1 MANLIADKVVVKA
14 LVEELTQ
21 DAVEKIDDATLNVTI
36 DGIRVVVPMG
46 STILQAARK
55 ADIDIPTLC
64 YLKGI
69 NEIGACRMCVVE
81 VEGART
87 LQAACVYP
95 VFEGMKVKTSTNTVR
110 ETRKINLEL
119 ILSNHDR
126 ECLTCV
132 RNNNCELQ
140 SLSERLGVKD
150 LRFTGI
156 VNDYKV
162 DDSSPSIVRD
172 PKKCIVCRRCVS
184 TCRNV
189 QNIGVIEASERGFHT
204 MIEPVFGLSIA
215 DVPCVNCGQCI
226 QACPVGA
233 LKEKD
238 DTSRVWEALG
248 NKDLHVV
255 VQTAPAIRVTLGEEF
270 GMKIGT
276 LVKGKT
282 VAALRRLGFD
292 RIFDTDFGADLTIM
306 EEANELLERLKGNGK
321 LPLIT
326 SCSPGWIKFCEHFY
340 PEFIENLSSCKS
352 PHQMIG
358 ALLKSYY
365 AEKAGIDPSKIF
377 VVSIMPC
384 TAKKFESSRLE
395 LQVNGYPDVDV
406 VLTTRELAR
415 MIKEAGIDFAK
426 LPDEDY
432 DPVFGDSTGGGVI
445 FAATGGVMEA
455 ALRTVVETVTGKPTD
470 KVEFNE
476 VRGLKGVKEA
486 EIKFGNMTVRT
497 AVAHGT
503 ANARILLEKVKSGE
517 REYHF
522 IEIMGCPGGC
532 VNGGGQPIL
541 KSKTLMDIDPR
552 QVRASSI
559 YKEDRNLPLRK
570 SHENLS
576 IKKIYD
582 EFLGKPNSHIA
593 HELLHTHF
601 TPRKR
606 YI

>member
-1 MANLIADKVVVKA
+1 MANLLADKIVIKA
-14 LVEELTQ
+14 LIEDLPLE
-21 DAVEKIDDATLNVTI
+21 AGEKIEDSLLNVVI
-36 DGIRVVVPMG
+36 DGTKVAVPKG

-55 ADIDIPTLC
+55 ANIDIPTLC
-64 YLKGI
+64 YLKDV

-140 SLSERLGVKD
+140 ALSERLGVKD
-150 LRFTGI
+150 LRFEGI

-162 DDSSPSIVRD
+162 DDMSASIVRD

-189 QNIGVIEASERGFHT
+189 QNIGVIEATKRGFHT
-204 MIEPVFGLSIA
+204 MIEPVFDLSIK
-215 DVPCVNCGQCI
+215 DVPCINCGQCI

-238 DTSRVWEALG
+238 DTDKVWKALG
-248 NKDLHVV
+248 NKELHVV

-292 RIFDTDFGADLTIM
+292 KVFDTDFGADLTIM
-306 EEANELLERLKGNGK
+306 EEATELLERLNGKGK

-326 SCSPGWIKFCEHFY
+326 SCSPGWIKYCEHFY
-340 PEFIENLSSCKS
+340 PEFIDNLSTCKS
-352 PHQMIG
+352 PHQMTG

-365 AEKAGIDPSKIF
+365 AEKTGIDPSKIF

-384 TAKKFESSRLE
+384 TAKKFESSRSE
-395 LQVNGYPDVDV
+395 LQATGYPDVDV

-415 MIKEAGIDFAK
+415 MIKEAGIDFVN
-426 LPDEDY
+426 LPEEDY

-455 ALRTVVETVTGKPTD
+455 ALRTLVETVTGKPIE
-470 KVEFNE
+470 KVEISE
-476 VRGLKGVKEA
+476 VRGLKGVREA
-486 EIKFGNMTVRT
+486 EIQFDNMTVRT

-503 ANARILLEKVKSGE
+503 ANAKILLEKVKSGE
-517 REYHF
+517 KDYHF

-570 SHENLS
+570 SHENPS
-576 IKKIYD
+576 VKKVYD
-582 EFLGKPNSHIA
+582 EFLGKPNSHVA
-593 HELLHTHF
+593 HKLLHTHF
-601 TPRKR
+601 IQRKR

>member
-1 MANLIADKVVVKA
+1 MANLLADKIVIKA
-14 LVEELTQ
+14 LIEELPFE
-21 DAVEKIDDATLNVTI
+21 AGEKIEGSLLNVVI
-36 DGIRVVVPMG
+36 DGTKVAVPKG

-55 ADIDIPTLC
+55 ANIDIPTLC
-64 YLKGI
+64 YLKDV

-95 VFEGMKVKTSTNTVR
+95 VFEGMKVKTSTNIVR

-140 SLSERLGVKD
+140 ALSERLGVKD
-150 LRFTGI
+150 LRFEGI

-162 DDSSPSIVRD
+162 DDLSASIVRD

-189 QNIGVIEASERGFHT
+189 QNIGVIEATKRGFHT
-204 MIEPVFGLSIA
+204 MIEPVFDLSIK
-215 DVPCVNCGQCI
+215 DVPCINCGQCI

-238 DTSRVWEALG
+238 DTSKVWEALG
-248 NKDLHVV
+248 NRELHVV

-292 RIFDTDFGADLTIM
+292 RVFDTDFGADLTIM
-306 EEANELLERLKGNGK
+306 EEATELLERLNGKGK

-326 SCSPGWIKFCEHFY
+326 SCSPGWIKYCEHFY
-340 PEFIENLSSCKS
+340 PEFIDNLSTCKS
-352 PHQMIG
+352 PHQMTG

-384 TAKKFESSRLE
+384 TAKKFESSRSE
-395 LQVNGYPDVDV
+395 LQATGYPDVDV

-415 MIKEAGIDFAK
+415 MIKEAGIDFVN

-455 ALRTVVETVTGKPTD
+455 ALRTLVETVTGKPIE
-470 KVEFNE
+470 KVEITE
-476 VRGLKGVKEA
+476 VRGLKGVREA
-486 EIKFGNMTVRT
+486 EIQFDNMTVRT
-497 AVAHGT
+497 AIAHGT
-503 ANARILLEKVKSGE
+503 ANAKILLEKIKSGE
-517 REYHF
+517 KEYHF

-541 KSKTLMDIDPR
+541 KSKTLMDVDPR
-552 QVRASSI
+552 QVRASSV
-559 YKEDRNLPLRK
+559 YKEDRNLPVRK
-570 SHENLS
+570 SHENPS
-576 IKKIYD
+576 VKKVYD
-582 EFLGKPNSHIA
+582 EFLGKPNSHVA
-593 HELLHTHF
+593 HKLLHTHF
-601 TPRKR
+601 IQRKR